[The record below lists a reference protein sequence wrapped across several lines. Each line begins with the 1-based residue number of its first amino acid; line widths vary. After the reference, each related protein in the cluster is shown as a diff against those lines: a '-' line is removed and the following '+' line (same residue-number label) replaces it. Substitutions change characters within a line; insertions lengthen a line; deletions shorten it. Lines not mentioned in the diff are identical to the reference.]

1 MFASQLRNY
10 GVPIRGPHTDA
21 TENVAPTN
29 PLNMLLFSSGVV
41 FASMMNAPPKIPAE
55 PTPDTARP
63 TMSTI
68 EVGAEPQIALPM
80 RYISS
85 DARNVH
91 FGLKSE

>member
-1 MFASQLRNY
+1 M
-10 GVPIRGPHTDA
+10 RGPHTDA

-41 FASMMNAPPKIPAE
+41 FASIMNAPPKMPAE
-55 PTPDTARP
+55 PIPEIARP

-68 EVGAEPQIALPM
+68 ELGAEPQTALPT

-85 DARNVH
+85 EVKKVH
-91 FGLKSE
+91 FGLRSE